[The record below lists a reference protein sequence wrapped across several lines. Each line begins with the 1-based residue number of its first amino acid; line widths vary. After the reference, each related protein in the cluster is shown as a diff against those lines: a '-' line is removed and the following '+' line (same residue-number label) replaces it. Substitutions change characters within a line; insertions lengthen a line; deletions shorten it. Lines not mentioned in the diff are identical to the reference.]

1 EFPEESA
8 AQVLAQPNSEF
19 PEESAAQVLAQ
30 PNSEFIKTQLYSSP
44 LLRKWMQ
51 SQGYSL
57 PEAINEL
64 PPQGYDNYV
73 PTQDTPLSVS
83 AEIPNGDL
91 DDNLLLSLDADT
103 EIIEDT
109 EIEKKA
115 DIILEEN
122 TEVEKILEEPTFS
135 SPLLSQIPPPPPPIN
150 RNTAS
155 AWLAQEIVVDDIYT
169 EFEANATKSY
179 ALEEEEQLA
188 SDLSHFLAI
197 STEEIEPLPIPQ
209 LHVPEGELIAGKSVI
224 VRVVMPEVPRQ
235 VAIKLWVEDYQ
246 TRWLL
251 DGPHLLT
258 NLLPNTLGGLEVITQ
273 LNIPFGCLEI
283 RLEAIAL
290 DPTTQQESHK
300 VTILRTVIPPD
311 LPNLELDE
319 LLGI

>member
-1 EFPEESA
+1 
-8 AQVLAQPNSEF
+8 
-19 PEESAAQVLAQ
+19 
-30 PNSEFIKTQLYSSP
+30 
-44 LLRKWMQ
+44 MQ

-103 EIIEDT
+103 EIIEHT

-179 ALEEEEQLA
+179 ALEEEQLA
-188 SDLSHFLAI
+188 LDLSHFLAI

-258 NLLPNTLGGLEVITQ
+258 NLLPNTLGGLEVMTQ

-290 DPTTQQESHK
+290 DSTTQQESHK
-300 VTILRTVIPPD
+300 VTIVRTVIPPD